1 MAQQIETLARFV
13 AETPIEQIPAEV
25 RVYAKLVAL
34 DTLGVILAGAQRPEV
49 RELRARLAASAGTGA
64 TVFAPGWP
72 TSDPRTA
79 ALLNGIAGRSIEL
92 GEGHRYVSYQGAM
105 QILPGVLSTGE
116 CRRRNGDDMLA
127 ALILGYDAGARLG
140 AAMKVRPLAHQNGQA
155 ALLGAAA
162 AGARL
167 QALSGTDTSRAMR
180 IAATLVLTPS
190 YSNAVAGATAL
201 NVAGGMSGFALGLA
215 SDLAL
220 AGFTA
225 QDDAIEEA
233 LANLVGDGFD
243 PTNLLDELGTRW
255 EITRNWLRLR
265 ACCNPIYAALD
276 ALEAA
281 VASLDAKAG
290 EVERIDVATFRFA
303 SVMRNPDP
311 PNYFASK
318 YSLPHVAA
326 CLVVRGSAGFAAV
339 DDSALADPAIVALRH
354 RVHMAEDPAMNPMVP
369 AAKPARVTVTLKNG
383 RQATQSCDSP
393 RGDCLNPYDPSEI
406 RQKFRELAGLALTP
420 QGLVEVERAI
430 DALEHWPNASVLTDL
445 LRRHCRPQWR

>member
-1 MAQQIETLARFV
+1 MAQQIEKLAHFV
-13 AETPIEQIPAEV
+13 AETTLEQVPAEV
-25 RVYAKLVAL
+25 QSYAKLVVL
-34 DTLGVILAGAQRPEV
+34 DTIGVILAGAQRPEV
-49 RELRARLAASAGTGA
+49 QELRARLSPTAGTGA

-72 TSDPRTA
+72 TNDPRTA
-79 ALLNGIAGRSIEL
+79 AMLNGIAGRSIEL

-105 QILPGVLSTGE
+105 QILPGLLSAGEWGRRTGG
-116 CRRRNGDDMLA
+116 NMLA

-167 QALSGTDTSRAMR
+167 RALNGPDTSRAMR

-190 YSNAVAGATAL
+190 YNNAVAGATTL
-201 NVAGGMSGFALGLA
+201 NVAGGMSGFALSLA
-215 SDLAL
+215 PDLAL

-243 PTNLLDELGTRW
+243 PATLLDELGTRW

-276 ALEAA
+276 ALEAT
-281 VASLDAKAG
+281 VASLDAKASD
-290 EVERIDVATFRFA
+290 VERIDVATFRFA

-339 DDSALADPAIVALRH
+339 DDSALDDPAIVALRH
-354 RVHMAEDPAMNPMVP
+354 RVHIAEDPAMNPSVP
-369 AAKPARVTVTLKNG
+369 AAKPARVTVTLKDG
-383 RQATQSCDSP
+383 RQATHSCDSP
-393 RGDCLNPYDPSEI
+393 RGDFLQPFAESEL
-406 RQKFRELAGLALTP
+406 RGKFHELAGAVLTP
-420 QGLVEVERAI
+420 EGAADSERAV
-430 DALEHWPNASVLTDL
+430 DRCEEWASVGELPEL
-445 LRRHCRPQWR
+445 LRSSGKR

>member
-1 MAQQIETLARFV
+1 MAEQIEKLAHFV
-13 AETPIEQIPAEV
+13 AETTLEQVPAEV
-25 RVYAKLVAL
+25 QSYAKLVVL
-34 DTLGVILAGAQRPEV
+34 DTIGVVLAGAQRPEV
-49 RELRARLAASAGTGA
+49 QELRARLSPTAGTGA
-64 TVFAPGWP
+64 TVFAPAWP
-72 TSDPRTA
+72 TNDPRTA

-105 QILPGVLSTGE
+105 QILPGVLSAGEWGRRTGA
-116 CRRRNGDDMLA
+116 DMLA

-167 QALSGTDTSRAMR
+167 RALNGADTSRAMR

-190 YSNAVAGATAL
+190 YNNAVAGATTL

-215 SDLAL
+215 PDLAL

-243 PTNLLDELGTRW
+243 PAKLLDELGTRW

-281 VASLDAKAG
+281 VASLDAKARD
-290 EVERIDVATFRFA
+290 VERIDVATFRFA

-339 DDSALADPAIVALRH
+339 DDSALDDPDIVALRH
-354 RVHMAEDPAMNPMVP
+354 RVDIAEDPAMNPSVP
-369 AAKPARVTVTLKNG
+369 AAKPARVTVTLKDG
-383 RQATQSCDSP
+383 RQATRSCDSP

-420 QGLVEVERAI
+420 QGVAEVESAI
-430 DALEHWPNASVLTDL
+430 GRLERWTSASVLTDL
-445 LRRHCRPQWR
+445 LRRHCRPEWR